1 MDTQPPTSLP
11 QPRPAAPARDTE
23 PTARPDT
30 GRPDAPSHGD
40 LVTRLHRVEGQIGGV
55 VRMLEARRDCADVV
69 TQLAAASH
77 ALDRVGFLLV
87 AAELRSCVS
96 AAAARPEDA
105 ALAARTAA
113 VEKLFLSLA

>member
-1 MDTQPPTSLP
+1 V
-11 QPRPAAPARDTE
+11 R
-23 PTARPDT
+23 
-30 GRPDAPSHGD
+30 GD
-40 LVTRLHRVEGQIGGV
+40 LLARLHRVEGQIGGV

-77 ALDRVGFLLV
+77 TLDRVGFLLV

-96 AAAARPEDA
+96 ASAERPGDA